1 MKNHFDN
8 KYIDDINFD
17 KDLNYFTPVLDH
29 ILNKKEAKK
38 ICDIGCGNGIFTAAI
53 KDRIECKLIG
63 IDSSDYGLKKAKVIG
78 FDEVIK
84 ISDFS
89 SETLPIDSNS
99 QDLVICKDVLEH
111 LIDPFFLVQEISRVL
126 KNGGL
131 ALLHVPNHFP
141 IWGRIKFLFTNDI
154 DTFSYFPNS
163 ERFDF
168 PHIRFFTT
176 KSIINLIK
184 PTDLIFEENL
194 SYYFVQP
201 RFVHR
206 LMPLSFKKFLSK
218 ISTNNF
224 SEGITFL
231 ISKSTK

>member
-1 MKNHFDN
+1 MKNHFEN

-17 KDLNYFTPVLDH
+17 KGSNYFTPILNH
-29 ILNKKEAKK
+29 ILKKVDAKK
-38 ICDIGCGNGIFTAAI
+38 ICDIGCGNGVFTVAI
-53 KDRIECKLIG
+53 KDKIKCQLIG
-63 IDSSDYGLKKAKVIG
+63 VDSSEYALHQAKSNG
-78 FDEVIK
+78 FDETIK
-84 ISDFS
+84 VNDLSSDI
-89 SETLPIDSNS
+89 LPIESNS

-111 LIDPFFLVQEISRVL
+111 LINPVFLIEEISRIL
-126 KNGGL
+126 KNEGL

-141 IWGRIKFLFTNDI
+141 IWGRLKFLFTNNI

-176 KSIINLIK
+176 KSISNLIK
-184 PTDLIFEENL
+184 STDLVFEENL

-201 RFVHR
+201 RVVHR
-206 LMPLSFKKFLSK
+206 LMPLSFKKLLSK

-224 SEGITFL
+224 SEGITYL
-231 ISKSTK
+231 TSKKQI